1 VTNPSTPAKGLTLS
15 SLKSQLWDCAET
27 LRGSAVDRTDWKA
40 YILPLLFFK
49 RICDVWDEETA
60 EAAQLYGDVDPV
72 DFPEVHRFDVP
83 GECHWRD
90 VRDTPAN
97 VGTAL
102 AHAMREIERANL
114 DTLYRVFGAADWG
127 NREILTD
134 EILKDLIEGLSEVS
148 LGNTA
153 VTSDILGDAYEYL
166 IGKFADVSKRKK
178 AGEFYTPRSV
188 VRMMVDIL
196 DPKEGET
203 IYDPACGTGGMLLG
217 AIDHVQRAGG
227 DPRTFFGKIYGQ
239 EKNLTTSAIARMN
252 LVLHGIEDFQVVRED
267 TLRSPAFTD
276 SSTGG
281 LATFDCVIANPPFS
295 LKEWGREVWESD
307 PWGRAAYG
315 LPPDGY
321 GDYAWVQHM
330 VASMALST
338 GRMAVVLP
346 QGALFRRDAEG
357 RIRQALLRE
366 DLIEAVIG
374 LAPNIFYGTGL
385 APAVVILRRTK
396 PVERRR
402 RVLVIDASRLFRK
415 GRAQNFLDSQ
425 HAQQIVDWVR
435 AFADVED
442 VAKVTRLDEINDED
456 WTLNIARYVLP
467 PIGEEIPPLAEAV
480 ATFKETLSECRVA
493 EDHLR
498 EVLAEGG
505 WLA

>member
-1 VTNPSTPAKGLTLS
+1 MTALEGGARELRSH
-15 SLKSQLWDCAET
+15 LWDCAEI

-60 EAAQLYGDVDPV
+60 EAAELFGDVDPI
-72 DFPEVHRFDVP
+72 DFPEVHRFVVP
-83 GECHWRD
+83 TGCHWQD
-90 VRDTPAN
+90 VREAASN

-102 AHAMREIERANL
+102 SHAMREIERANPA
-114 DTLYRVFGAADWG
+114 TLYRVFGAADWG
-127 NREILTD
+127 NREMLTD

-153 VTSDILGDAYEYL
+153 VSSDILGDAYEYL
-166 IGKFADVSKRKK
+166 IGKFADITKRKK

-196 DPKEGET
+196 DPKEGES

-217 AIDHVQRAGG
+217 AIEHVERAGG

-239 EKNLTTSAIARMN
+239 EKNLTTSSIARMN
-252 LVLHGIEDFQVVRED
+252 LVLHGIEDFQIVRED

-295 LKEWGREVWESD
+295 LKEWGREVWEAD
-307 PWGRAAYG
+307 PWGRAQYG
-315 LPPDGY
+315 LPPEGY

-330 VASMALST
+330 VASMAART

-346 QGALFRRDAEG
+346 QGALFRKSAEG
-357 RIRQALLRE
+357 RVRQALLER
-366 DLIEAVIG
+366 DLVEAVIG
-374 LAPNIFYGTGL
+374 LAPNVFYGTGL
-385 APAVVILRRTK
+385 APAVMVLRRAK
-396 PVERRR
+396 PAVRKNK
-402 RVLVIDASRLFRK
+402 VLVIDASSLFRK
-415 GRAQNFLDSQ
+415 GRAQNFLDPE
-425 HAQQIVDWVR
+425 HAEQIVSWVH
-435 AFADVED
+435 AFENVED
-442 VAKVTRLDEINDED
+442 RAKVVDLAEIESED
-456 WTLNIARYVLP
+456 WTLNISRYVLP
-467 PIGEEIPPLAEAV
+467 PLGEDIPPLPEAV
-480 ATFKETLSECRVA
+480 ADFKRALAEARAA
-493 EDHLR
+493 EDTLR
-498 EVLAEGG
+498 EVLIEGG